1 MTNPYLKEVGLN
13 LKQARKKL
21 GMRQIEVEGKTGVS
35 YRHYQNIEAGKVNVT
50 LDTLCRLA
58 GAFQTSVAEL
68 TKGSCC

>member
-1 MTNPYLKEVGLN
+1 MTNTFLKEVGQN

-68 TKGSCC
+68 TKASSC